1 MDIDR
6 LLAETDPARNAAIP
20 SPDSSAARQLLNQ
33 VVMSG
38 SPARRRMSWR
48 PRLIPTAGVLA
59 AMAAGGS
66 AIAVV
71 ASGSPAIVPAAR
83 PSLSAGPATTVAQ
96 VMHNAALAALHMP
109 AGPPRPGQFVYSKVF
124 TTDNGRHAY
133 EEWSSVSGTRYGYV
147 RGGYGIPPGGEQT
160 ESCVDGRLKAA
171 PPPSPAVEPG
181 PCTQAESAAYRPGMP
196 TDPAALK
203 GYLEK
208 TFPSVFHP
216 LFAHDETEELLGI
229 AEDMNEND
237 YLTPAQQAAL
247 YDLLAQRP
255 DLQLVPSVRDQMG
268 DVGVGVREQFADK
281 GKHYTLV
288 LNARTYALMGVNYS
302 EDAGSVLLEKAIVSK
317 AGQLP

>member
-6 LLAETDPARNAAIP
+6 LLAETDPARNAPIP
-20 SPDSSAARQLLNQ
+20 GHDSPAARHLLNQ

-38 SPARRRMSWR
+38 SPAQHRMSWR

-59 AMAAGGS
+59 ATAAGAA

-71 ASGSPAIVPAAR
+71 ASGSPATVQAAR
-83 PSLSAGPATTVAQ
+83 PAPSAGPAITVAR
-96 VMHNAALAALHMP
+96 VMHSAALAARHMP
-109 AGPPRPGQFVYSKVF
+109 AGRPRPDQFVYSKIF

-133 EEWSSVSGTRYGYV
+133 EEWSSVSGTRFGYV

-181 PCTQAESAAYRPGMP
+181 PCTQAESAAYLPGLP

-208 TFPSVFHP
+208 AFPSVFHP

-229 AEDMNEND
+229 AEDMNENY
-237 YLTPAQQAAL
+237 YLTPPQQAAL
-247 YDLLAQRP
+247 YGLLAQRP
-255 DLQLVPSVRDQMG
+255 DLQLVPRVRDQMG
-268 DVGVGVREQFADK
+268 DVGVGIREQFTDK
-281 GKHYTLV
+281 GKHYTLIF
-288 LNARTYALMGVNYS
+288 NARTYALMGANYS
-302 EDAGSVLLEKAIVSK
+302 EDAGSVLLEKAVVSK
-317 AGQLP
+317 PGQLP